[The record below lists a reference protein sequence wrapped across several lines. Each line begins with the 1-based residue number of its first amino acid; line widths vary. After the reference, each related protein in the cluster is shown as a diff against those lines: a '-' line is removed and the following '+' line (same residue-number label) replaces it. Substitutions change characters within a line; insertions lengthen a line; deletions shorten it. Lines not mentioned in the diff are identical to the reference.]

1 MNKLQLYFLLRKNI
15 KLNEKRNVMF
25 EANQYAKLFGYLM
38 VSIVGIEFIG
48 LGTFLG
54 WIAAKEYEPHLV
66 LYTMPF
72 ILIIDFG
79 IRFMAQQ
86 TPMMLVKPYLLTPIS
101 KYSAIECFLIQQLL
115 DSGNFVWMTFF
126 LPYTF
131 IVWCGGMTG
140 WAAIGML
147 GLLHLMVLVNSQW
160 YLLVRTLVNQSM
172 WWWALPAAFYG
183 TLILPLF
190 IIPDKILDQVFDFI
204 GNLIGDYVFSWWT
217 FLVFAVLFLILFA
230 INRHL
235 QMNLIYDEISKN
247 EKTKLKHVSELS
259 ALNRFGQIG
268 EYLKL
273 EIKSTMRN
281 KAIRTRF
288 IQGVCFITFFM
299 LAIAFLDIYRS
310 SFERNFFCLYC
321 FVFFGAVNLTKV
333 MCPEG
338 NYIELLMIHEE
349 NILTLLRAK
358 YYYYCAV
365 LILPFLI
372 ALFPIITG
380 KFSLLMVLAY
390 LFTATGPVYLL
401 LFQMAVYNKQTLP
414 LNEKITGKNQIEN
427 KWQFVVSMAA
437 MFAPIIE
444 VFILQAIFDETVA
457 YWLLLLI
464 GLGITVAEPIWLRN
478 IYRRMMLRRYD
489 NLEGFQSTR

>member
-172 WWWALPAAFYG
+172 WWWALPAAFYE
-183 TLILPLF
+183 
-190 IIPDKILDQVFDFI
+190 I
-204 GNLIGDYVFSWWT
+204 GR
-217 FLVFAVLFLILFA
+217 A
-230 INRHL
+230 
-235 QMNLIYDEISKN
+235 
-247 EKTKLKHVSELS
+247 HV
-259 ALNRFGQIG
+259 
-268 EYLKL
+268 
-273 EIKSTMRN
+273 
-281 KAIRTRF
+281 
-288 IQGVCFITFFM
+288 
-299 LAIAFLDIYRS
+299 
-310 SFERNFFCLYC
+310 
-321 FVFFGAVNLTKV
+321 
-333 MCPEG
+333 
-338 NYIELLMIHEE
+338 
-349 NILTLLRAK
+349 
-358 YYYYCAV
+358 
-365 LILPFLI
+365 
-372 ALFPIITG
+372 
-380 KFSLLMVLAY
+380 
-390 LFTATGPVYLL
+390 
-401 LFQMAVYNKQTLP
+401 
-414 LNEKITGKNQIEN
+414 
-427 KWQFVVSMAA
+427 
-437 MFAPIIE
+437 
-444 VFILQAIFDETVA
+444 
-457 YWLLLLI
+457 
-464 GLGITVAEPIWLRN
+464 
-478 IYRRMMLRRYD
+478 
-489 NLEGFQSTR
+489 